1 MKKIISVVGI
11 IFVLFFIIS
20 CKPDKTNVTWDFNK
34 IPDRIWTGEDFWTVP
49 LEDWGIK
56 NGRIDCNSL
65 VQNATFSVLSYQMT
79 EKVSSFFISVEMG
92 LIKKGETDGSSGL
105 AIGVEASEEKDI
117 RSAVYFGKGLNLGV
131 NTAGYA
137 FLGQQ
142 IADLPKD
149 FDFSKFRI
157 ELSGKPA
164 SGVTPIQMNLFDG
177 KGTLV
182 VALSHTPEKQIS
194 GIVQLINNIRN
205 SKSRNNGPTFWF
217 DNLTL
222 NGGKFESQ
230 PENKFGPI
238 LWTMFTLSKNT
249 LKITAQLP
257 PIGKTENDKVELQLR
272 KENTWQTVLESKLDP
287 EAVCATFKLSKWD
300 TQSKSDYRVI
310 YKYINAFGEPGI
322 AEYSGIIPKE
332 PLGRPLKVGALTCQ
346 FGSAFPYSPLVKN
359 LKIANPDLLYFSG
372 DQIYEGNGGYPI
384 KRTPEQTAIVS
395 YLGKY
400 YMFGWAFGDL
410 MRSVPTIVTPDD
422 HDVFQGNLWGEEGRI
437 MDQDGIG
444 SDDHGGFAQ
453 TKSMVNV
460 VNRTQCAHLP
470 DPYNPE
476 PIAKGINVWYTSLN
490 YGRVSFAIVSDR
502 IYKSGPDQ
510 VTNWEGRKDHVKAPL
525 KDPSSIEPSG
535 LEFLGKRQEGF
546 LNKWIY
552 DWYDVDMKVL
562 LSQTIFAN
570 VATHHGQFDAY
581 LYGDMDSGGWPKRGR
596 DRALKIIRKGY
607 VFQIAGDQH
616 VPSIVQYGVDKYHD
630 AGWCYVTPAISV
642 GYSRWF
648 RPDELGIPVKNRPS
662 HNLLNTGDY
671 QDAFGNLNYVYAIGN
686 PDNFKI
692 QENRF
697 DLAQV
702 KASGYGMVSFDTGQR
717 TIQMEAWRFLADV
730 SKPSADSQ
738 FPGWPLKI
746 SQFDNYGRDA
756 VAWLPTLKIKGTP
769 DPVVEVINLTT
780 GETEY
785 IVRIKGNEFYPKVFS
800 NDIFTIRLGY
810 PEKEKWKSF
819 ENLKP
824 DPIKNSSQITIE
836 IIPDEVK

>member
-1 MKKIISVVGI
+1 MKNTISVVSI
-11 IFVLFFIIS
+11 IIVLFWLIS
-20 CKPDKTNVTWDFNK
+20 CSSDKTSVSWDFDK
-34 IPDRIWTGEDFWTVP
+34 IPNRVWAGEDFWTIP
-49 LEDWGIK
+49 LEDWHVK
-56 NGRIDCNSL
+56 SGRIDCNSP

-79 EKVSSFFISVEMG
+79 EKAAPFLISVEMG

-117 RSAVYFGKGLNLGV
+117 RAAVYFGKGLYIGV

-137 FLGQQ
+137 FLWQQ
-142 IADLPKD
+142 MADLPKS
-149 FDFSKFRI
+149 FDYSKFRI

-164 SGVTPIQMNLFDG
+164 SGITVVQMKLFDNN
-177 KGTLV
+177 GTLV
-182 VALSHTPEKQIS
+182 ATLSHIPEKPLC

-205 SKSRNNGPTFWF
+205 SKSRNNGPAFWF
-217 DNLTL
+217 DNLKL
-222 NGGKFESQ
+222 SGGKFESH

-238 LWTMFTLSKNT
+238 LWTMFTLNKTT

-257 PIGKTENDKVELQLR
+257 PIGKTENDKVELQLK
-272 KENTWQTVLESKLDP
+272 KENVWQTVSECKLDP
-287 EAVCATFKLSKWD
+287 EAMCATFKLSQWEMKA
-300 TQSKSDYRVI
+300 QSDYRVV
-310 YKYINAFGEPGI
+310 YNYNNVFGEPVM
-322 AEYSGIIPKE
+322 AEYTGTIPKE
-332 PLGRPLKVGALTCQ
+332 PVGRPLRVGALTCQ

-359 LKIANPDLLYFSG
+359 LKKSDSDLLYFSG

-384 KRTPEQTAIVS
+384 KRSPEQTAILS

-410 MRSVPTIVTPDD
+410 MRNIPTIVTPDD
-422 HDVFQGNLWGEEGRI
+422 HDVFQGNLWGEEGRA
-437 MDQDGIG
+437 MDQDGVG

-453 TKSMVNV
+453 TKAMVNV

-476 PIAKGINVWYTSLN
+476 PILQGINVWYTDLN

-502 IYKSGPDQ
+502 IFKSGPDQ

-525 KDPSSIEPSG
+525 KDPSSIEPPG
-535 LEFLGKRQEGF
+535 LEFLGKRQETF
-546 LNKWIY
+546 LN
-552 DWYDVDMKVL
+552 DWVHDWSDVDMKVL
-562 LSQTIFAN
+562 LSQTLFAN

-607 VFQIAGDQH
+607 TFQIAGDQH
-616 VPSIVQYGVDKYHD
+616 VPSIVQYGIDSYRD
-630 AGWCYVTPAISV
+630 AGWCFVTPAISV

-662 HNLLNTGDY
+662 HNLPNTGEY
-671 QDAFGNLNYVYAIGN
+671 PDAFGNPNYVYAIGN
-686 PDNFKI
+686 PDNFKV

-702 KASGYGMVSFDTGQR
+702 KASGYGMVIFDTEQR
-717 TIQMEAWRFLADV
+717 TIQMEAWRFLADLN
-730 SKPSADSQ
+730 KPGAESQ
-738 FPGWPLKI
+738 FPGWPLTI

-769 DPVVEVINLTT
+769 DPVIEVINLKT

-785 IVRIKGNEFYPKVFS
+785 MVRIKGNEFSPKVFS
-800 NDIFTIRLGY
+800 NDTFTIRLGY
-810 PEKEKWKSF
+810 PEKGIWKSF

-824 DPIKNSSQITIE
+824 DPVKNTSQITTE
-836 IIPDEVK
+836 IIPD